1 MALLFF
7 LLDMMLMV
15 VVFRHEHHGIGF
27 TAIFSIAAHL
37 LASLIT
43 GTNQI
48 SDGCSITLP
57 ALFTAVGASIWAAHR
72 NFHKP

>member
-7 LLDMMLMV
+7 LLDMVIMV
-15 VVFRHEHHGIGF
+15 VVFRHKHRGIGF

-43 GTNQI
+43 STNQI
-48 SDGCSITLP
+48 SEGCSITLP
-57 ALFTAVGASIWAAHR
+57 ALFTAIGASIWAAHR
-72 NFHKP
+72 SFH